1 MRSMEREKE
10 EDDQDETNGSFLTQ
24 FTLEIRWEI
33 RKMKK
38 NFQGFLCS
46 SNRDIEREQ
55 ERENCVCCVGLVS
68 CQGEEIRI
76 ENERKMRR
84 KEKNNEIINEG
95 YL

>member
-38 NFQGFLCS
+38 NF
-46 SNRDIEREQ
+46 
-55 ERENCVCCVGLVS
+55 
-68 CQGEEIRI
+68 
-76 ENERKMRR
+76 
-84 KEKNNEIINEG
+84 
-95 YL
+95 